1 LLLLVAVAAIKV
13 ESLEGVVGSF
23 WRCVDLNIYFSN
35 TLALANVKDARL
47 HDIPMIVLNDD
58 TVKLIERLESGI
70 DKELMQRNWEE
81 MMEIA
86 PILSG
91 SEEEERAIMYMK
103 EKFEGYGMECNVHR
117 FDAYLSQP
125 KYSKLKIVSPVE
137 MEVKCTPYRQVAS
150 TGPEGFEA
158 DLIYIPPEDLGYAE
172 CRGKI
177 VLCEQKTSGDWM
189 GLRNGFLLR
198 LQNMGI
204 AGLVVIEQDDYKD
217 FVMHQRADFSVS
229 GSPTSDNIG
238 EIQTIPAILHI
249 NNKDGKELREIVK
262 KGGVRVHIVSEMN
275 TGWKSIPL
283 LETEIKGNEEAD
295 KFILVNAHIDTPP
308 FSPGVVDNLSGDVA
322 VMELA
327 RLINAEREHLR
338 RSVRIVIWPGHEIGR
353 YAGSTWYNDFRWH
366 ELRHRCIASYNIDSP
381 GTEGATKFRNIQV
394 TEVMDAALESVKAV
408 TGEGVES
415 FRWATRAGDGSF
427 WGTGM
432 PHVSITTSRPEELY
446 DPHVNYSGG
455 GWWWHTPYA
464 TMEHGDVNVLE
475 MDVKA
480 EMNFIIRMVNSP
492 VLPLSFGK
500 YAERMHEIL
509 VEMQGKSEKVRDFF
523 NLDGLIKRAKKF
535 IELSRS
541 LERTI
546 EEKTGI
552 LSNEQINELNESLM
566 WVSRHVNPVAHS
578 NAGPSEQM
586 SMETFG
592 ALPFPRIAEIIDL
605 AGMDQKSHEFNLLH
619 NKLVRQRN
627 TVEEGF
633 YQANQLIARII
644 ESLS

>member
-1 LLLLVAVAAIKV
+1 
-13 ESLEGVVGSF
+13 
-23 WRCVDLNIYFSN
+23 
-35 TLALANVKDARL
+35 
-47 HDIPMIVLNDD
+47 MIILNDD
-58 TVKLIERLESGI
+58 TVKLLGRLERGI
-70 DKELMQRNWEE
+70 DKELMQRNWDE

-91 SEEEERAIMYMK
+91 SPEEERAIMYMK
-103 EKFEGYGMECNVHR
+103 EKFEGYGLECRVHR

-125 KYSKLKIVSPVE
+125 KYSRLRIISPVE
-137 MEVKCTPYRQVAS
+137 MDVKCTPYRQVSS
-150 TGPEGFEA
+150 TSPEGFEA
-158 DLIYIPPEDLGYAE
+158 DMIYVPPEELGYAD

-189 GLRNGFLLR
+189 GLRAGFLLR
-198 LQNMGI
+198 LQEMGI

-229 GSPTSDNIG
+229 GSPTSDNIDD
-238 EIQTIPAILHI
+238 IQTIPAVLHI
-249 NNKDGKELREIVK
+249 SNSEGQALREIVK
-262 KGGVRVHIVSEMN
+262 KGGVRAHIVSEMD

-283 LETEIKGNEEAD
+283 LETEIRGNEEAD

-322 VMELA
+322 VLELA
-327 RLINAEREHLR
+327 RLISAEREHLR

-366 ELRHRCIASYNIDSP
+366 ELRHRCITSYNIDSP
-381 GTEGATKFRNIQV
+381 GTEGATKFRDIQV
-394 TEVMDAALESVKAV
+394 TEVMEAALDSVKAV

-432 PHVSITTSRPEELY
+432 PHVSITTSRPEKLY

-492 VLPLSFGK
+492 VLPLSFGR
-500 YAERMHEIL
+500 YAVRMHEIL
-509 VEMQGKSEKVRDFF
+509 VEMQGKSEAVRDHF
-523 NLDGLIKRAKKF
+523 NLDGLIGRAKKF
-535 IELSRS
+535 VELSES
-541 LERTI
+541 LEKVI
-546 EEKTGI
+546 EEKAGE
-552 LSNEQINELNESLM
+552 LSDEQLNALNGSLM

-592 ALPFPRIAEIIDL
+592 ALPFPRIAEITDL
-605 AGMDQKSHEFNLLH
+605 ANMAHPSHEFNLLH

-627 TVEEGF
+627 IVEEGF
-633 YQANQLIARII
+633 YQANQLIERII

>member
-1 LLLLVAVAAIKV
+1 
-13 ESLEGVVGSF
+13 
-23 WRCVDLNIYFSN
+23 
-35 TLALANVKDARL
+35 
-47 HDIPMIVLNDD
+47 MIILNDD
-58 TVKLIERLESGI
+58 TVKLIDRLESGI
-70 DKELMQRNWEE
+70 DKELMQRNWDE

-91 SEEEERAIMYMK
+91 SQEEERAIRYMK
-103 EKFEGYGMECNVHR
+103 EKFEGYGLECRVHR

-125 KYSKLKIVSPVE
+125 KYSKLRIISPVE
-137 MEVKCTPYRQVAS
+137 MEVKCTPYRQVS
-150 TGPEGFEA
+150 YTGPEGFEA
-158 DLIYIPPEDLGYAE
+158 DMIYIPPEELGHAD

-189 GLRNGFLLR
+189 GLRAGFLLR
-198 LQNMGI
+198 LQEMGI

-229 GSPTSDNIG
+229 GSPTSDNIDD
-238 EIQTIPAILHI
+238 IHTIPAVLHI
-249 NNKDGKELREIVK
+249 SNSEGQALREIVK
-262 KGGVRVHIVSEMN
+262 KGGVRAHIVSEMD

-283 LETEIKGNEEAD
+283 LETEIRGNVEAD

-322 VMELA
+322 VLELA
-327 RLINAEREHLR
+327 RLISAEREHLR

-366 ELRHRCIASYNIDSP
+366 ELRHRCVASYNIDSP
-381 GTEGATKFRNIQV
+381 GTDGATKFRDIQI
-394 TEVMDAALESVKAV
+394 TEVMAAALDSVKAV
-408 TGEGVES
+408 TGGGVES

-492 VLPLSFGK
+492 MLPLSFGR
-500 YAERMHEIL
+500 YAARMHEIL
-509 VEMQGKSEKVRDFF
+509 VEMQGKSEAVRNYF
-523 NLDGLIKRAKKF
+523 NLDGLIKRAEKF
-535 IELSRS
+535 IALSES
-541 LERTI
+541 LEKTI
-546 EEKTGI
+546 EEKTGK
-552 LSNEQINELNESLM
+552 LSDEQLNALNGSLM
-566 WVSRHVNPVAHS
+566 WVSRHINPVAHS

-592 ALPFPRIAEIIDL
+592 ALPFPRIAEITDL
-605 AGMDQKSHEFNLLH
+605 ASMAHPSHEFNLLH

-627 TVEEGF
+627 IVEEGF
-633 YQANQLIARII
+633 YQANQLIERII

>member
-1 LLLLVAVAAIKV
+1 
-13 ESLEGVVGSF
+13 
-23 WRCVDLNIYFSN
+23 
-35 TLALANVKDARL
+35 
-47 HDIPMIVLNDD
+47 MIILNDD
-58 TVKLIERLESGI
+58 TVKLLGRLERGI

-81 MMEIA
+81 MMDIA

-91 SEEEERAIMYMK
+91 SDEEERAIQYMK
-103 EKFEGYGMECNVHR
+103 DKFEGYGMECRVHR
-117 FDAYLSQP
+117 FEAYLSQP
-125 KYSKLKIVSPVE
+125 KYSQLNVVSPVE
-137 MEVKCTPYRQVAS
+137 MAVKCTPYRQVGT

-158 DLIYIPPEDLGYAE
+158 EMIYIPPEELGYAD

-177 VLCEQKTSGDWM
+177 VLSEQKTSGDWM

-229 GSPTSDNIG
+229 GSPTSDNVDD
-238 EIQTIPAILHI
+238 IQTIPAVLHI
-249 NNKDGKELREIVK
+249 NNRDGQELRKVVK
-262 KGGVRVHIVSEMN
+262 RGGVRAHIISEMD

-283 LETEIKGNEEAD
+283 LETEIRGNEEAD
-295 KFILVNAHIDTPP
+295 KFILVNAHVDTPP

-322 VMELA
+322 VLELA
-327 RLINAEREHLR
+327 RLISAEREHLR

-381 GTEGATKFRNIQV
+381 GTEGATKFRDIQV
-394 TEVMDAALESVKAV
+394 TEVMEAALDSVKAV
-408 TGEGVES
+408 TGGGVES

-432 PHVSITTSRPEELY
+432 PHVSITTSRPAELY

-500 YAERMHEIL
+500 YAARMNEIL
-509 VEMQGKSEKVRDFF
+509 VEMQGKSEAVRDSF
-523 NLDGLIKRAKKF
+523 NLDGLIRRAGRF
-535 IELSRS
+535 VQLSKS
-541 LERTI
+541 LETVI
-546 EEKTGI
+546 EEKAGK
-552 LSNEQINELNESLM
+552 LSDERLIEMNESLM
-566 WVSRHVNPVAHS
+566 WISRHINPVAHS

-592 ALPFPRIAEIIDL
+592 ALPFPRIAEITDL
-605 AGMDQKSHEFNLLH
+605 ASMAHPSHEFNLLH
-619 NKLVRQRN
+619 NKLLRQRN
-627 TVEEGF
+627 IVEEGF
-633 YQANQLIARII
+633 YQANQLIERII

>member
-1 LLLLVAVAAIKV
+1 
-13 ESLEGVVGSF
+13 
-23 WRCVDLNIYFSN
+23 
-35 TLALANVKDARL
+35 
-47 HDIPMIVLNDD
+47 MIILNDD
-58 TVKLIERLESGI
+58 TVKLIDRLESGI
-70 DKELMQRNWEE
+70 DKELMQRNWDE

-91 SEEEERAIMYMK
+91 SQEEERAIMYMK
-103 EKFEGYGMECNVHR
+103 EKFEGYGLECRVHR

-125 KYSKLKIVSPVE
+125 KYSKLRIISPVE
-137 MEVKCTPYRQVAS
+137 MEVKCTPYRQVSS

-158 DLIYIPPEDLGYAE
+158 DMIYIPPEELGHAD
-172 CRGKI
+172 CMGKI

-189 GLRNGFLLR
+189 GLRAGFLLR
-198 LQNMGI
+198 LQEMGI
-204 AGLVVIEQDDYKD
+204 AGLVIIEQDDYKD

-229 GSPTSDNIG
+229 GSPTSDNIDD
-238 EIQTIPAILHI
+238 IQTIPAVLHI
-249 NNKDGKELREIVK
+249 SNSEGQALREIVK
-262 KGGVRVHIVSEMN
+262 KGGVRAHIVSEMD

-283 LETEIKGNEEAD
+283 LETEIRGNVEAD

-322 VMELA
+322 VLELA
-327 RLINAEREHLR
+327 RLISAEREHLR

-366 ELRHRCIASYNIDSP
+366 ELRHRCVASYNIDSP
-381 GTEGATKFRNIQV
+381 GADGATKFRDIQI
-394 TEVMDAALESVKAV
+394 TEVMAAALDSVKAV
-408 TGEGVES
+408 TGGGVES

-480 EMNFIIRMVNSP
+480 EMNFILRMVNSP
-492 VLPLSFGK
+492 VLPLSFGR
-500 YAERMHEIL
+500 YAARMHEIL
-509 VEMQGKSEKVRDFF
+509 VEMQGKSEAVRNYF
-523 NLDGLIKRAKKF
+523 NLDGLIKRAEKF
-535 IELSRS
+535 IALSES
-541 LERTI
+541 LEKAI
-546 EEKTGI
+546 EEKAGA
-552 LSNEQINELNESLM
+552 LSDEQLNELNESLM
-566 WVSRHVNPVAHS
+566 WVSRHINPVAHS

-592 ALPFPRIAEIIDL
+592 ALPFPRISEITDL
-605 AGMDQKSHEFNLLH
+605 ASMAHPSHEFNLLH

-627 TVEEGF
+627 IVEEGF
-633 YQANQLIARII
+633 YQANQLIERII

>member
-1 LLLLVAVAAIKV
+1 MPNYAHWV
-13 ESLEGVVGSF
+13 
-23 WRCVDLNIYFSN
+23 
-35 TLALANVKDARL
+35 LANVKDVPL
-47 HDIPMIVLNDD
+47 YGILMIILNDD
-58 TVKLIERLESGI
+58 TIKLLERLERGI

-103 EKFEGYGMECNVHR
+103 EKFEGYGLKCNVHR

-125 KYSKLKIVSPVE
+125 MYSRLNVISPVE
-137 MEVKCTPYRQVAS
+137 MEVKCTPYRQVGS

-158 DLIYIPPEDLGYAE
+158 EMIYIPPEELGYAD
-172 CRGKI
+172 CRDKI

-189 GLRNGFLLR
+189 GLRNGLLLR
-198 LQNMGI
+198 LQRMGI

-217 FVMHQRADFSVS
+217 FVCHQRADFSVS
-229 GSPTSDNIG
+229 GSPTSDNIDD
-238 EIQTIPAILHI
+238 IQTIPAVLHI
-249 NNKDGKELREIVK
+249 SNRDGQDLRKIVK
-262 KGGVRVHIVSEMN
+262 QGRVRAHIVSEMD
-275 TGWKSIPL
+275 TGWKFIPL
-283 LETEIKGNEEAD
+283 LETEIRGNEEAD
-295 KFILVNAHIDTPP
+295 KFILVNAHVDTPP
-308 FSPGVVDNLSGDVA
+308 FSPGVVDNLSGNVA

-327 RLINAEREHLR
+327 RLISAEREHLR

-366 ELRHRCIASYNIDSP
+366 ELRHRCFVSYNIDSP
-381 GTEGATKFRNIQV
+381 GADGATKFRDIQI
-394 TEVMDAALESVKAV
+394 TEVMEAALDSIKAV
-408 TGEGVES
+408 TGGGVES
-415 FRWATRAGDGSF
+415 YRWATRAGDGSF

-464 TMEHGDVNVLE
+464 TMEHGDVNILE

-492 VLPLSFGK
+492 VLPLRFSK
-500 YAERMHEIL
+500 YAQKMHEIL
-509 VEMQGKSEKVRDFF
+509 VEMQEKSEKVRDYF
-523 NLDGLIKRAKKF
+523 NLDELIKRAEKF
-535 IELSRS
+535 VELSKG
-541 LERTI
+541 LEKAI
-546 EEKTGI
+546 EEKAEA
-552 LSNEQINELNESLM
+552 LSDEQLKELNNSLM
-566 WVSRHVNPVAHS
+566 WVSRHINPVAHS

-592 ALPFPRIAEIIDL
+592 ALPFPRIAEVIDL
-605 AGMDQKSHEFNLLH
+605 TNMTLHQSHEFKLLH

-627 TVEEGF
+627 IVEEGF
-633 YQANQLIARII
+633 YQANQLIDRII

>member
-1 LLLLVAVAAIKV
+1 M
-13 ESLEGVVGSF
+13 
-23 WRCVDLNIYFSN
+23 LNS
-35 TLALANVKDARL
+35 AGEVLANVKDGWL
-47 HDIPMIVLNDD
+47 HGILMIILNDE
-58 TVKLIERLESGI
+58 TFKLIERLEKGI
-70 DKELMQRNWEE
+70 DKELMQKNWEE

-91 SEEEERAIMYMK
+91 SAEEERAIQYMK
-103 EKFEGYGMECNVHR
+103 EKFEGYGMECSVHK

-137 MEVKCTPYRQVAS
+137 MEIKCTPYRQVGS
-150 TGPEGFEA
+150 TGPDGFEA
-158 DLIYIPPEDLGYAE
+158 EMVYIPPEELGYAE

-229 GSPTSDNIG
+229 GSPTSDNIDD
-238 EIQTIPAILHI
+238 IQTIPAILHI
-249 NNKDGKELREIVK
+249 NNKEGQALREVVK
-262 KGGVRVHIVSEMN
+262 QGGVRAHIVSEMD
-275 TGWKSIPL
+275 TGWKSLSL
-283 LETEIKGNEEAD
+283 LETEIRGNEEAD
-295 KFILVNAHIDTPP
+295 KFILVNAHVDTPP

-327 RLINAEREHLR
+327 RLISAEREHLR

-381 GTEGATKFRNIQV
+381 GTEGATKFRDIQV
-394 TEVMDAALESVKAV
+394 TEVMEAALDSVKAV

-492 VLPLSFGK
+492 VLPLSFGR

-509 VEMQGKSEKVRDFF
+509 VEMQGKSEKVRDSF

-535 IELSRS
+535 VEQSKS
-541 LERTI
+541 LEKAI
-546 EEKTGI
+546 KEKAGG
-552 LSNEQINELNESLM
+552 LSEDQINELNESLM

-605 AGMDQKSHEFNLLH
+605 TGMEYKSHEFNLLH

>member
-1 LLLLVAVAAIKV
+1 
-13 ESLEGVVGSF
+13 
-23 WRCVDLNIYFSN
+23 
-35 TLALANVKDARL
+35 
-47 HDIPMIVLNDD
+47 MIILNDD
-58 TVKLIERLESGI
+58 TVKLLGRLERGI

-91 SEEEERAIMYMK
+91 SPEEERAIQYMK
-103 EKFEGYGMECNVHR
+103 EKFEGYGIECRVHR
-117 FDAYLSQP
+117 FEAYLSQP
-125 KYSKLKIVSPVE
+125 KYSRLKVVSPVE
-137 MEVKCTPYRQVAS
+137 MEVKCTPYRQVGT
-150 TGPEGFEA
+150 TGPDGFEA
-158 DLIYIPPEDLGYAE
+158 EMIYIPPEELGYAD

-189 GLRNGFLLR
+189 GLRAGFLLR

-229 GSPTSDNIG
+229 GSPTSDNIDD
-238 EIQTIPAILHI
+238 IQTIPAVLHI
-249 NNKDGKELREIVK
+249 SNKDGQELREVVK
-262 KGGVRVHIVSEMN
+262 RGGVRAHIISEMD

-283 LETEIKGNEEAD
+283 LETEIRGNEEAD
-295 KFILVNAHIDTPP
+295 KFILVNAHVDTPP

-322 VMELA
+322 VLELA
-327 RLINAEREHLR
+327 RLISAERKHLR

-381 GTEGATKFRNIQV
+381 GTEGATKFRDIQV
-394 TEVMDAALESVKAV
+394 TEVMEAALESVKAV

-464 TMEHGDVNVLE
+464 TMDHGDVNVLE

-492 VLPLSFGK
+492 VLPLSFGR
-500 YAERMHEIL
+500 YAARMHEIL
-509 VEMQGKSEKVRDFF
+509 LEMQGKSEAVRDYF
-523 NLDGLIKRAKKF
+523 NLDRLIGRAGKF
-535 IELSRS
+535 MELSES
-541 LERTI
+541 LERAI
-546 EEKTGI
+546 DEKAGE
-552 LSNEQINELNESLM
+552 LSDDQLNELNESLM

-592 ALPFPRIAEIIDL
+592 ALPFPRIAEITDL
-605 AGMDQKSHEFNLLH
+605 ASMAHPSHEFNLLH

-627 TVEEGF
+627 IVEEGF
-633 YQANQLIARII
+633 YQANQLIERII

>member
-1 LLLLVAVAAIKV
+1 
-13 ESLEGVVGSF
+13 
-23 WRCVDLNIYFSN
+23 
-35 TLALANVKDARL
+35 
-47 HDIPMIVLNDD
+47 MIILNDD
-58 TVKLIERLESGI
+58 TVKLLGRLERGI
-70 DKELMQRNWEE
+70 DKELMQRNWDE

-91 SEEEERAIMYMK
+91 SPEEERAIMYMK
-103 EKFEGYGMECNVHR
+103 EKFEGYGLECRVHR

-125 KYSKLKIVSPVE
+125 KYSRLRIISPGE
-137 MEVKCTPYRQVAS
+137 MDVKWTPYRQVSS
-150 TGPEGFEA
+150 TRPEGFEA
-158 DLIYIPPEDLGYAE
+158 DMIYVPPEELGYAD

-189 GLRNGFLLR
+189 GLRAGFLLR
-198 LQNMGI
+198 LQEMGI

-229 GSPTSDNIG
+229 GSPTSDNIDD
-238 EIQTIPAILHI
+238 IQTIPAVLHI
-249 NNKDGKELREIVK
+249 SNSEGQALREIVK
-262 KGGVRVHIVSEMN
+262 KGGVRAHIVSEMD

-283 LETEIKGNEEAD
+283 LETEIRGNEEAD

-322 VMELA
+322 VLELA
-327 RLINAEREHLR
+327 RLISAEREHLR

-366 ELRHRCIASYNIDSP
+366 ELRHRCITSYNIDSP
-381 GTEGATKFRNIQV
+381 GTEGATKFRDIQV
-394 TEVMDAALESVKAV
+394 TEVMEAALDSVKAV

-432 PHVSITTSRPEELY
+432 PHVSITTSRPEKLY

-492 VLPLSFGK
+492 VLPLSFGR
-500 YAERMHEIL
+500 YAVRMHEIL
-509 VEMQGKSEKVRDFF
+509 VEMQGKSEAVRDHF
-523 NLDGLIKRAKKF
+523 NLDGLIGRAKKF
-535 IELSRS
+535 VELSES
-541 LERTI
+541 LEKVI
-546 EEKTGI
+546 EEKAGE
-552 LSNEQINELNESLM
+552 LSDEQLNALNGSLM

-592 ALPFPRIAEIIDL
+592 ALPFPRIAEITDL
-605 AGMDQKSHEFNLLH
+605 ANMAHPSHEFNLLH

-627 TVEEGF
+627 IVEEGF
-633 YQANQLIARII
+633 YQANQLIERII

>member
-1 LLLLVAVAAIKV
+1 
-13 ESLEGVVGSF
+13 
-23 WRCVDLNIYFSN
+23 
-35 TLALANVKDARL
+35 
-47 HDIPMIVLNDD
+47 MIILNDD
-58 TVKLIERLESGI
+58 TVKLLGRLERGI

-91 SEEEERAIMYMK
+91 SPEEERAIQYMK
-103 EKFEGYGMECNVHR
+103 EKFEGYGIECRVHR
-117 FDAYLSQP
+117 FEAYLSQP
-125 KYSKLKIVSPVE
+125 KYSRLKVVSPVE
-137 MEVKCTPYRQVAS
+137 MEVKCTPYRQVGT
-150 TGPEGFEA
+150 TGPDGFEA
-158 DLIYIPPEDLGYAE
+158 EMIYIPPEELGYAD

-189 GLRNGFLLR
+189 GLRAGFLLR

-229 GSPTSDNIG
+229 GSPTSDNIDD
-238 EIQTIPAILHI
+238 IQTIPAVLHI
-249 NNKDGKELREIVK
+249 SNKDGQELREVVK
-262 KGGVRVHIVSEMN
+262 RGGVRAHIISEMD

-283 LETEIKGNEEAD
+283 LETEIRGNEEAD
-295 KFILVNAHIDTPP
+295 KFILVNAHVDTPP

-322 VMELA
+322 VLELA
-327 RLINAEREHLR
+327 RLISAERKHLR

-381 GTEGATKFRNIQV
+381 GTEGATKFRDIQV
-394 TEVMDAALESVKAV
+394 TEVMEAALESVKAV

-415 FRWATRAGDGSF
+415 VRWATRAGDGSF

-464 TMEHGDVNVLE
+464 TMDHGDVNVLE

-492 VLPLSFGK
+492 VLPLSFGR
-500 YAERMHEIL
+500 YAARMHEIL
-509 VEMQGKSEKVRDFF
+509 LEMQGKSEAVRDYF
-523 NLDGLIKRAKKF
+523 NLDGLIKRAGKF
-535 IELSRS
+535 IELSES
-541 LERTI
+541 LEKAI
-546 EEKTGI
+546 EEKEGT
-552 LSNEQINELNESLM
+552 LSDDQLNELNGSLM

-592 ALPFPRIAEIIDL
+592 ALPFPRIAEITDL
-605 AGMDQKSHEFNLLH
+605 ASMAHPSHEFNLLH

-627 TVEEGF
+627 IVEEGF
-633 YQANQLIARII
+633 YQANQLIERII

>member
-1 LLLLVAVAAIKV
+1 
-13 ESLEGVVGSF
+13 
-23 WRCVDLNIYFSN
+23 
-35 TLALANVKDARL
+35 
-47 HDIPMIVLNDD
+47 MIILNDD
-58 TVKLIERLESGI
+58 TVKLLGRLERGI

-91 SEEEERAIMYMK
+91 SDEEERAILYMK
-103 EKFEGYGMECNVHR
+103 EKFEGYGMECRVHR
-117 FDAYLSQP
+117 FEAYLSQP
-125 KYSKLKIVSPVE
+125 KYSRLKVVSPVE
-137 MEVKCTPYRQVAS
+137 MAVKCTPYRQVGT

-158 DLIYIPPEDLGYAE
+158 EMIYIPPEELGYAD

-229 GSPTSDNIG
+229 GSPTSDNIDD
-238 EIQTIPAILHI
+238 IQTIPAVLHI
-249 NNKDGKELREIVK
+249 NNKDGQELREVVK
-262 KGGVRVHIVSEMN
+262 RGGVRAHIVSEMD

-283 LETEIKGNEEAD
+283 LETEIRGNEEAD
-295 KFILVNAHIDTPP
+295 KFILVNAHVDTPP

-322 VMELA
+322 VLELA
-327 RLINAEREHLR
+327 RLISAEREHLR

-381 GTEGATKFRNIQV
+381 GTEGATKFRDIQV
-394 TEVMDAALESVKAV
+394 TEVMEAALDSVKAV

-432 PHVSITTSRPEELY
+432 PHVSITTSRPEGLY

-492 VLPLSFGK
+492 VLPLSFGR

-509 VEMQGKSEKVRDFF
+509 VEMQGKSEKVRDSF
-523 NLDGLIKRAKKF
+523 NLDGLIKRAGKF
-535 IELSRS
+535 VELSKA
-541 LERTI
+541 LEETI
-546 EEKTGI
+546 KEKAGGLTDAQ
-552 LSNEQINELNESLM
+552 LNELNESLM
-566 WVSRHVNPVAHS
+566 WVSRQINPVAHS

-605 AGMDQKSHEFNLLH
+605 AGMDHKSHEFNLLH

-633 YQANQLIARII
+633 YQANQLIARTID
-644 ESLS
+644 SLS

>member
-1 LLLLVAVAAIKV
+1 
-13 ESLEGVVGSF
+13 
-23 WRCVDLNIYFSN
+23 
-35 TLALANVKDARL
+35 
-47 HDIPMIVLNDD
+47 MIILNDD
-58 TVKLIERLESGI
+58 TVELLGRLERGI
-70 DKELMQRNWEE
+70 DAGLMRRNWEE

-91 SEEEERAIMYMK
+91 SHEEERAIMYMK
-103 EKFEGYGMECNVHR
+103 EKFEGYGLECNVHR
-117 FDAYLSQP
+117 FEAYLSQP
-125 KYSKLKIVSPVE
+125 KYSRLKVVSPVE
-137 MEVKCTPYRQVAS
+137 MEVKCTPYRQVGT
-150 TGPEGFEA
+150 TGPDGFEA
-158 DLIYIPPEDLGYAE
+158 EMIYTPPEELGYAD
-172 CRGKI
+172 CSGKI

-229 GSPTSDNIG
+229 GSPTSDNIDD
-238 EIQTIPAILHI
+238 IQTIPAVLHI
-249 NNKDGKELREIVK
+249 SNSDGQKLREVVK
-262 KGGVRVHIVSEMN
+262 QGGVRAHIISEME

-283 LETEIKGNEEAD
+283 LETEISGNEEAD
-295 KFILVNAHIDTPP
+295 KFILVNAHVDTPP
-308 FSPGVVDNLSGDVA
+308 FSPGVVDNLSGNVA
-322 VMELA
+322 VLELA
-327 RLINAEREHLR
+327 RLIGAEREHLR

-381 GTEGATKFRNIQV
+381 GTEGATKFRDIQV
-394 TEVMDAALESVKAV
+394 TEVMEAALDSVKAV
-408 TGEGVES
+408 TGGGVES

-492 VLPLSFGK
+492 VLPLSFGR
-500 YAERMHEIL
+500 YAARMHEIL
-509 VEMQGKSEKVRDFF
+509 VEMQGKSEKVRDYF
-523 NLDGLIKRAKKF
+523 NLDGLIRRAGSF
-535 IELSRS
+535 VQLSKS
-541 LERTI
+541 LETVI
-546 EEKTGI
+546 EEKAGK
-552 LSNEQINELNESLM
+552 LSDERLIEMNESLM
-566 WVSRHVNPVAHS
+566 WISRHINPVAHS

-592 ALPFPRIAEIIDL
+592 ALPFPRIAEITDL
-605 AGMDQKSHEFNLLH
+605 ASMAHPSHEFNLLH

-627 TVEEGF
+627 IVEEGF
-633 YQANQLIARII
+633 YQANQLIERII

>member
-1 LLLLVAVAAIKV
+1 M
-13 ESLEGVVGSF
+13 
-23 WRCVDLNIYFSN
+23 LNCAGG
-35 TLALANVKDARL
+35 LLANVKDSL
-47 HDIPMIVLNDD
+47 LYVILMIILNDD
-58 TVKLIERLESGI
+58 TVKLLERLERGI
-70 DKELMQRNWEE
+70 DKDLMQRNWEE

-91 SEEEERAIMYMK
+91 SDEEERAIMYMK
-103 EKFEGYGMECNVHR
+103 EKFEGYDLECRVHR

-125 KYSKLKIVSPVE
+125 KYSRLKVVSPVE
-137 MEVKCTPYRQVAS
+137 MEVTCTPYRQVGS

-158 DLIYIPPEDLGYAE
+158 EMIYISPEELGYAD

-217 FVMHQRADFSVS
+217 FVCHQRADFSVS
-229 GSPTSDNIG
+229 GSPTSDNIDD
-238 EIQTIPAILHI
+238 IQMIPAILHI
-249 NNKDGKELREIVK
+249 SNRDGQALRKVVK
-262 KGGVRVHIVSEMN
+262 QGGVRVHIVSEMD

-283 LETEIKGNEEAD
+283 LETEIRGNEEAD
-295 KFILVNAHIDTPP
+295 KFILVNAHVDTPP
-308 FSPGVVDNLSGDVA
+308 FSPGVVDNLSGNVA

-327 RLINAEREHLR
+327 RLISAEKEHLR

-366 ELRHRCIASYNIDSP
+366 ELRHRCFVSYNIDSP
-381 GTEGATKFRNIQV
+381 GTEGATKFRDIQI
-394 TEVMDAALESVKAV
+394 TEVMEAALDSVKAV

-415 FRWATRAGDGSF
+415 YRWATRAGDGSF

-432 PHVSITTSRPEELY
+432 PHMSITTSRPEELY

-464 TMEHGDVNVLE
+464 TMEHGDVNILE

-492 VLPLSFGK
+492 VLPLRFGK

-509 VEMQGKSEKVRDFF
+509 VEMQEKSEKVRDYF
-523 NLDGLIKRAKKF
+523 NLDGLIKRAEKF
-535 IELSRS
+535 IELSKS
-541 LERTI
+541 LEKVI
-546 EEKTGI
+546 QEKAEA
-552 LSNEQINELNESLM
+552 LSDEQLKELNESLM
-566 WVSRHVNPVAHS
+566 WVSRHINPVAHS

-592 ALPFPRIAEIIDL
+592 ALPFPRIAEIINL
-605 AGMDQKSHEFNLLH
+605 ANMNLHQSHEFKLLH

-627 TVEEGF
+627 IVEEGF
-633 YQANQLIARII
+633 YRANQLIERII